1 MFHMEHIKG
10 GFRMVQ
16 LASEKYLELKKEV
29 SRMASMANKRLVRL
43 ERNELTN
50 LPAYQS
56 WVDGGS
62 IKFSVKGK
70 DYNQLQSE
78 FWRLKRFLDN
88 KTSLVRQA
96 NNYLREMAENTGIKY
111 NSLADLKAKS
121 KEFFRLA
128 DKIKEYY
135 KISESNALALDYQKI
150 WEQINV
156 QIKQGI
162 LDLTGVESTEETL
175 QIFINELDRV
185 SQVENNQEGFKEGIK
200 DWDFIKI

>member
-1 MFHMEHIKG
+1 MAQI
-10 GFRMVQ
+10 
-16 LASEKYLELKKEV
+16 ASEKYLALKKEV
-29 SRMASMANKRLVRL
+29 SRMASMANKRLRRL
-43 ERNELTN
+43 ERNELTD

-56 WVDGGS
+56 WVKGGA

-70 DYNQLQSE
+70 DYNQLQAE

-88 KTSLVRQA
+88 KTSLVREA
-96 NNYLREMAENTGIKY
+96 NKYLREMAENIGIKY
-111 NSLADLKAKS
+111 NSLAELKAKS

-135 KISESNALALDYQKI
+135 KMSEMNALALDYQKI

-162 LDLTGVESTEETL
+162 LDLTGVESTEARL
-175 QIFINELDRV
+175 QRFIQEIEKV

>member
-1 MFHMEHIKG
+1 MTQI
-10 GFRMVQ
+10 
-16 LASEKYLELKKEV
+16 ASEKYLALKKEV
-29 SRMASMANKRLVRL
+29 SRMASMANKRLKRL
-43 ERNELTN
+43 ERNELTD

-56 WVDGGS
+56 WVKGGA

-70 DYNQLQSE
+70 DYNQLQAE
-78 FWRLKRFLDN
+78 FWRLKNFLDN
-88 KTSLVRQA
+88 KTSLVKEA
-96 NNYLREMAENTGIKY
+96 NKYLKEMAENIGIKY

-121 KEFFRLA
+121 KEFFKLA

-135 KISESNALALDYQKI
+135 KASELNALALDYQKI

-162 LDLTGVESTEETL
+162 LDLTGVESTEERL
-175 QIFINELDRV
+175 QRFIQEIEKV

>member
-1 MFHMEHIKG
+1 MA
-10 GFRMVQ
+10 RPQ
-16 LASEKYLELKKEV
+16 LASEKYLALKKEV

-96 NNYLREMAENTGIKY
+96 NNCLREMAENTGIKY

-175 QIFINELDRV
+175 QRFINELDRV

>member
-1 MFHMEHIKG
+1 MAK
-10 GFRMVQ
+10 
-16 LASEKYLELKKEV
+16 LASEKYLALKKEV
-29 SRMASMANKRLVRL
+29 SRMASMANKRLKRL
-43 ERNELTN
+43 ERNELTD

-56 WVDGGS
+56 WVQGGA
-62 IKFSVKGK
+62 IKFSVRGK

-96 NNYLREMAENTGIKY
+96 NKYLREIAKNTGIKY
-111 NSLADLKAKS
+111 KSLADLKVKTR
-121 KEFFRLA
+121 EFFKLA

-135 KISESNALALDYQKI
+135 KASEMNALALDYQKI

-162 LDLTGVESTEETL
+162 LDLTGVESTEERL
-175 QIFINELDRV
+175 QRFIDEIDRV
-185 SQVENNQEGFKEGIK
+185 SQVENNKEGFKEGIK
-200 DWDFIKI
+200 DWDFIEI

>member
-1 MFHMEHIKG
+1 
-10 GFRMVQ
+10 MVQ
-16 LASEKYLELKKEV
+16 IASEKYLALKKEV

-43 ERNELTN
+43 EKNELTE

-56 WVDGGS
+56 WVESGA
-62 IKFSVKGK
+62 IKFSVAGK
-70 DYNQLQSE
+70 DYNELQSE

-88 KTSLVRQA
+88 KTSLVREA
-96 NNYLREMAENTGIKY
+96 NNYLREIAENTGIKY
-111 NSLADLKAKS
+111 NGLADLKVKS

-128 DKIKEYY
+128 EKVKEYY
-135 KISESNALALDYQKI
+135 KMSEESALALDYQKI

-162 LDLTGVESTEETL
+162 LDLTDVENIEETL

-185 SQVENNQEGFKEGIK
+185 SQVEDNQEGFKEGSK

>member
-1 MFHMEHIKG
+1 MSKPQI
-10 GFRMVQ
+10 
-16 LASEKYLELKKEV
+16 ASEKYLELKKEV
-29 SRMASMANKRLVRL
+29 SRMASMANKRLKRL
-43 ERNELTN
+43 ERNELTD

-56 WVDGGS
+56 WVKGGA

-88 KTSLVRQA
+88 KTSLVRGA
-96 NNYLREMAENTGIKY
+96 NKYLREMAENIGIKY
-111 NSLADLKAKS
+111 NSLAELKVKA

-135 KISESNALALDYQKI
+135 KMSAEGALALDYQKI

-156 QIKQGI
+156 QIQQGI
-162 LDLTGVESTEETL
+162 LDLTGVESTEERL
-175 QIFINELDRV
+175 QIFIQEIEKV
-185 SQVENNQEGFKEGIK
+185 AQVEDNQEGFKEGIK

>member
-1 MFHMEHIKG
+1 MAQI
-10 GFRMVQ
+10 
-16 LASEKYLELKKEV
+16 ASEKYLALKKEV
-29 SRMASMANKRLVRL
+29 SRMASMANKRLKRL
-43 ERNELTN
+43 ERNELTD

-56 WVDGGS
+56 WVKGGA

-70 DYNQLQSE
+70 DYNQLQAE

-88 KTSLVRQA
+88 KTSLVREA
-96 NNYLREMAENTGIKY
+96 NKYLREMAENIGIKY
-111 NSLADLKAKS
+111 NSLAELKAKS

-135 KISESNALALDYQKI
+135 KMSEMNALALDYQKI

-162 LDLTGVESTEETL
+162 LDLTGVESTEARL
-175 QIFINELDRV
+175 QRFIQEIEKV

>member
-1 MFHMEHIKG
+1 M
-10 GFRMVQ
+10 MVK
-16 LASEKYLELKKEV
+16 LASKKYLELKKEV
-29 SRMASMANKRLVRL
+29 SRMVSMANKRLVRL
-43 ERNELTN
+43 ERNELTD

-56 WVDGGS
+56 WVKDGAV
-62 IKFSVKGK
+62 KFSVKGK

-96 NNYLREMAENTGIKY
+96 NNYLREMAKNTGIKY
-111 NSLADLKAKS
+111 NSLADLKTKS

-135 KISESNALALDYQKI
+135 KMSELNALALDYQKI

-162 LDLTGVESTEETL
+162 LDLTGVENIEETL
-175 QIFINELDRV
+175 QRFINELDRV

>member
-1 MFHMEHIKG
+1 MSKPQI
-10 GFRMVQ
+10 
-16 LASEKYLELKKEV
+16 ASEKYLALKKEV
-29 SRMASMANKRLVRL
+29 SRMASMANKRLERL
-43 ERNELTN
+43 ERNELTD

-56 WVDGGS
+56 WVKDGAVR
-62 IKFSVKGK
+62 FSVRGK
-70 DYNQLQSE
+70 DYNQLQAE

-96 NNYLREMAENTGIKY
+96 NKYLREMAENTGIKY
-111 NSLADLKAKS
+111 NGLADLKTKAR
-121 KEFFRLA
+121 EFFKLA

-135 KISESNALALDYQKI
+135 KMSELNALALDYQKI

-156 QIKQGI
+156 QIKQGVI
-162 LDLTGVESTEETL
+162 DLTGVESTEQTL
-175 QIFINELDRV
+175 QRFIQELEKV

>member
-1 MFHMEHIKG
+1 MA
-10 GFRMVQ
+10 RPQ

-96 NNYLREMAENTGIKY
+96 NNCLREMAENTGIKY

-175 QIFINELDRV
+175 QRFINELDRV

>member
-1 MFHMEHIKG
+1 
-10 GFRMVQ
+10 MVKR
-16 LASEKYLELKKEV
+16 ASEKYLALKKEV
-29 SRMASMANKRLVRL
+29 SRMASMANKRLKRL
-43 ERNELTN
+43 ERNELTD

-56 WVDGGS
+56 WVQGGA

-88 KTSLVRQA
+88 KTGLVRQA
-96 NNYLREMAENTGIKY
+96 NKYLREMAKNTGIKY
-111 NSLADLKAKS
+111 NGLADLKIKS
-121 KEFFRLA
+121 KKFFELA
-128 DKIKEYY
+128 DKVKEYY
-135 KISESNALALDYQKI
+135 KMSELNALALDYQKI

-162 LDLTGVESTEETL
+162 IDLTGVESTEEIL
-175 QIFINELDRV
+175 QRFINEIDKV
-185 SQVENNQEGFKEGIK
+185 SQVEDNKEGFKEGIK

>member
-1 MFHMEHIKG
+1 MAKPQI
-10 GFRMVQ
+10 
-16 LASEKYLELKKEV
+16 ASEKYLELKKEV
-29 SRMASMANKRLVRL
+29 SRMASMANKRLRRL
-43 ERNELTN
+43 ERNELTE
-50 LPAYQS
+50 LPAYKS
-56 WVDGGS
+56 WVESGA

-96 NNYLREMAENTGIKY
+96 NKYLREMAENTGIKY

-128 DKIKEYY
+128 EKVKEYY
-135 KISESNALALDYQKI
+135 KMSELNALALDYQKI
-150 WEQINV
+150 WEQINI
-156 QIKQGI
+156 QIKQGV

-175 QIFINELDRV
+175 QRFINEIDKV
-185 SQVENNQEGFKEGIK
+185 SQVENNQEGFKEDYK

>member
-1 MFHMEHIKG
+1 MA
-10 GFRMVQ
+10 RPQ
-16 LASEKYLELKKEV
+16 LASEKYLALKKEV

-78 FWRLKRFLDN
+78 FWRLKRFLDD

-111 NSLADLKAKS
+111 NSLADLKVKS

>member
-1 MFHMEHIKG
+1 
-10 GFRMVQ
+10 MVQ

-78 FWRLKRFLDN
+78 FWRLKRFLDD

-96 NNYLREMAENTGIKY
+96 NKYLREMAENTGIRY
-111 NSLADLKAKS
+111 NGLADLKAKS
-121 KEFFRLA
+121 NEFFRLA

-175 QIFINELDRV
+175 QRFINELDRV

>member
-1 MFHMEHIKG
+1 MSKPQI
-10 GFRMVQ
+10 
-16 LASEKYLELKKEV
+16 ASEKYLELKKEV
-29 SRMASMANKRLVRL
+29 SRMASMANKRLRRL
-43 ERNELTN
+43 ERNELTD

-56 WVDGGS
+56 WVEGGA

-96 NNYLREMAENTGIKY
+96 NKYLREMAENTGIKY

-128 DKIKEYY
+128 NKIKEYY
-135 KISESNALALDYQKI
+135 KMSEQNALALDYQKI

-156 QIKQGI
+156 QIKQGV
-162 LDLTGVESTEETL
+162 LNLTGVESTEETL
-175 QIFINELDRV
+175 QTFIRELEKV
-185 SQVENNQEGFKEGIK
+185 SPVEDNQEGFKEGIK

>member
-1 MFHMEHIKG
+1 MT
-10 GFRMVQ
+10 Q
-16 LASEKYLELKKEV
+16 LASKKYLELKKEV
-29 SRMASMANKRLVRL
+29 SRMASMANKRLKRL
-43 ERNELTN
+43 ERNELTD

-56 WVDGGS
+56 WVKGGA

-70 DYNQLQSE
+70 DYNQLQAE

-88 KTSLVRQA
+88 KTSLVREA
-96 NNYLREMAENTGIKY
+96 NKYLREMAENTGIKY
-111 NSLADLKAKS
+111 NSLAELKAKS

-135 KISESNALALDYQKI
+135 KMSELNALALDYQKI

-162 LDLTGVESTEETL
+162 LDLTGVESTEERL
-175 QIFINELDRV
+175 QIFIQELEKV
-185 SQVENNQEGFKEGIK
+185 VQVEDNQEGFKEGIK